1 MTTEYPYK
9 NYLFFLKNFLSNF
22 KACNFVDENGV
33 KFCNT
38 EQYFMY
44 QKAITFNDFTTA
56 KAILNTENPF
66 EAKALGR
73 QVRNYD
79 EKVWNEKRYEVF
91 RKANI
96 MKYSQNP
103 DLHKMLMDTGNLILV
118 ECNPN
123 DKIWGIG
130 LSIEEAK
137 NTNPGNWQGQNLLGL
152 VLMDVRA
159 ELSKGQYEKKV

>member
-79 EKVWNEKRYEVF
+79 EKVWNEKRYDVF

-103 DLHKMLMDTGNLILV
+103 DLHKMLMETGNLILV
-118 ECNPN
+118 ECNES
-123 DKIWGIG
+123 DYIWSCG
-130 LSIEEAK
+130 LTIEKAK
-137 NTNPGNWQGQNLLGL
+137 KTPISEWPGKNMLGYL
-152 VLMDVRA
+152 LMDIRH
-159 ELSKGQYEKKV
+159 ELSKQ